1 MSKKSKRPQVP
12 TALHAELT
20 EYSSLLRAL
29 RTSAT
34 ADLATHLTQGSRSSP
49 APSDD
54 VSLANNDERADHATE
69 EPPPTEHFSSE
80 VGSSRPT
87 SPVLSRVPGKGQ
99 RRDTWTRWPL
109 LAGDVHVPE
118 WSLPDE
124 VRHIAECV
132 LASPKGQVP
141 LHHRDVGTT
150 LPGPGESSSTP
161 NLPST
166 SDEADDA
173 IALSESSL
181 GLQALTADAAAFLAR
196 VLALVSAH
204 VPAAEKSMQNRV
216 RPISWETVVDV
227 ACAHGVVTP
236 SIARTV
242 HERMSRIYPP
252 SQSHGIHRAEHL
264 LASNEPL
271 AKILGKHDD
280 DLLAVPVLPSE
291 VAKPVKRKRGPY
303 KKRKAS
309 SEVDVDSPKRM
320 RSEEG

>member
-1 MSKKSKRPQVP
+1 MP

-34 ADLATHLTQGSRSSP
+34 ADLATHLTQGSLSSA

-54 VSLANNDERADHATE
+54 VPLPNFDEREGYATE
-69 EPPPTEHFSSE
+69 EPPLTEYFSSE

-87 SPVLSRVPGKGQ
+87 SPVLSRVPGKGK

-118 WSLPDE
+118 WSLSDE
-124 VRHIAECV
+124 VRHIAESA
-132 LASPKGQVP
+132 LASPKGQALPRPRVT
-141 LHHRDVGTT
+141 DDA
-150 LPGPGESSSTP
+150 LPGPGESSPTADSP
-161 NLPST
+161 RT
-166 SDEADDA
+166 SDEEDEHLAA
-173 IALSESSL
+173 SESSL

-196 VLALVSAH
+196 VLALVAAH

-236 SIARTV
+236 RYV
-242 HERMSRIYPP
+242 H
-252 SQSHGIHRAEHL
+252 
-264 LASNEPL
+264 
-271 AKILGKHDD
+271 
-280 DLLAVPVLPSE
+280 
-291 VAKPVKRKRGPY
+291 
-303 KKRKAS
+303 
-309 SEVDVDSPKRM
+309 
-320 RSEEG
+320 

>member
-34 ADLATHLTQGSRSSP
+34 ADLATHLTQGSLSSA
-49 APSDD
+49 APLDD
-54 VSLANNDERADHATE
+54 VPLADYDDPEDNAAE
-69 EPPPTEHFSSE
+69 EPPLTEYFSSE

-87 SPVLSRVPGKGQ
+87 SPVLSRVPGNGK

-118 WSLPDE
+118 WSLSDE
-124 VRHIAECV
+124 VKHIAESV
-132 LASPKGQVP
+132 LASPKGQVL
-141 LHHRDVGTT
+141 LHHRDTGDTVS
-150 LPGPGESSSTP
+150 GPGESSPTP
-161 NLPST
+161 HSPRT
-166 SDEADDA
+166 SDEEDDQMA
-173 IALSESSL
+173 FSESSL

-196 VLALVSAH
+196 VLALVAAH
-204 VPAAEKSMQNRV
+204 VPAAEKSMRNRV

-227 ACAHGVVTP
+227 ACAHGAITP

-252 SQSHGIHRAEHL
+252 SQPHGIHRAQHL
-264 LASNEPL
+264 LAANDALLKKLSR
-271 AKILGKHDD
+271 HDD
-280 DLLAVPVLPSE
+280 ELLAVPAPPLE

-303 KKRKAS
+303 KKRNAS
-309 SEVDVDSPKRM
+309 SEVDLDSTKRT